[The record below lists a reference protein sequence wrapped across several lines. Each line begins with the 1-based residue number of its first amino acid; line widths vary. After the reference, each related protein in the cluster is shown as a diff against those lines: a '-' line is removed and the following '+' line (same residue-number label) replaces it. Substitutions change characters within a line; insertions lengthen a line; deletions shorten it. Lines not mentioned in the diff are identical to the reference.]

1 MKAAGVES
9 ELERMHPANFSWALW
24 CCDHRR
30 DEAEEVL
37 QSAYLKVLEGSAR
50 FGGESSLKTWFFAVI
65 RRTAAERRRRRW
77 MRGQLLERWFIAR
90 PETTAKPDP
99 ESAACTSETSRVL
112 LEALA
117 RLSAR
122 QREVLHLVFY
132 QEMTIEE
139 AAQVLHIPLGTA
151 RTHFQRGKR
160 RLRQILADRER
171 LEEIP

>member
-1 MKAAGVES
+1 
-9 ELERMHPANFSWALW
+9 
-24 CCDHRR
+24 
-30 DEAEEVL
+30 
-37 QSAYLKVLEGSAR
+37 
-50 FGGESSLKTWFFAVI
+50 
-65 RRTAAERRRRRW
+65 